1 MSAVIHSDQSQV
13 SQVPQVPQDIPQ
25 DIADLLKQQEIIQ
38 QKLEVWRKEQEAKKM
53 KIQEKTDLQN
63 FIGVLGKKRAFN
75 GLKYDKEPPVKLR
88 KCFHNIK
95 YIQTKEEN
103 LAKERAQI
111 KEDCIKE
118 IKDYLDE
125 FED

>member
-1 MSAVIHSDQSQV
+1 MKLQV
-13 SQVPQVPQDIPQ
+13 RDN
-25 DIADLLKQQEIIQ
+25 LK
-38 QKLEVWRKEQEAKKM
+38 KFM
-53 KIQEKTDLQN
+53 
-63 FIGVLGKKRAFN
+63 GVLGKKRAFN

-95 YIQTKEEN
+95 YIQNKEEE

-118 IKDYLDE
+118 ITDYLDD
-125 FED
+125 FEDQ